1 MFVGVRELK
10 TANVTT
16 LNSKKLNISDYFQL
30 RPVKSAKVSEISE
43 ATAGSPV
50 PAADRINFHIGHPVQ
65 DKNLTQLYFKL
76 ATGLDAPPYED
87 ESDEEIARL
96 EKAGWEMQQKKD
108 IHFLNQIIG
117 KSTPYLPRGGYSSQ
131 RPGKLIEFLKKWLG
145 ENQTEPLAYSFG
157 EQSAH
162 RECLLNTGGMWE
174 SLRIFLQA
182 VSTHTLNL
190 PARIFL
196 YQVDLPQHLR
206 QIDNLTFITLNGEEE
221 AAFKEL
227 ASSFNRD
234 STLPGYLILGL
245 PLSEASRRKLRNL
258 SLQQPLRFVEIN
270 QTPNHL
276 SLAREARMQNRVIRI
291 LSAKAI
297 SPLFSQLSVDIIL
310 GNSDLIN
317 VMETTQFELKGTPSV
332 TEIDLL
338 SYLLEQNR
346 IDYPDDEKDD
356 DLPNKTR
363 YSETLIQKEKFDS
376 HVSHTLSTIDQV
388 VNSIQQ
394 AIEITDHSL
403 ETIQRYEEIVATK
416 IKSVPYIKT
425 ADNDLYSSISSAKIF
440 ERFLK
445 NLDNR
450 QWLSDLSKSFLESF
464 SRHHPEYNRESLMV
478 VSGSAR
484 TALGMLGYHCSI
496 DDILTADL
504 GWTYEHCFPKVKT
517 VPLTSDLSLDEK
529 GIISSV
535 ESKLIEEHDWK
546 KHGAVIL
553 NNPQN
558 ASGHIASEEK
568 ISRLLKYLLDN
579 EIFVIDDLSYQ
590 NVLPESSLAGP
601 LTVRQVASDLVKKG
615 YLAAHKL
622 KYLITV
628 HSLSKTDCFAGAR
641 LSVVEI
647 LHHEVYKKFYSLNAC
662 ITPNHMSI
670 LLAYLFYRNDS
681 EDVNNFW
688 LLRNKIF
695 SERMSAMEK
704 ALEDLPEER
713 NPYALSLQRPQG
725 SMYPRLIINNL
736 PKGFSLDW
744 LSSNLATRGIGLIP
758 LTTFAR
764 TSEGFEVARKSF
776 RLTLGGS
783 ESEKSILRKMRRLLI
798 DLNRLIANEE
808 ARYNLKKV
816 KKVKRSGLDQINFSE
831 FNFQWEAFTDQIK
844 IHAREAFNGLMRKY
858 SALLG
863 NATAYDKLFEDFI
876 PERLTILHQHLQDKM
891 EEAEEFLKIVKSD
904 QRDSLISNL
913 ATELYKDN
921 ITNRF
926 SRFRKRLFDRT
937 VHPTQMYALKVDIL
951 FQKIIEDY
959 LIYRSISG
967 REIKQTAEALA
978 REFFGLDVPVSS
990 IDEAD
995 ELVIDLKMMISA
1007 EKILHWG
1014 SSYSSPLLLSFWGD
1028 WDGSNRPSGQGHRLI
1043 AAAVMENLTQLAALI
1058 ELIIKYDAEIELQPE
1073 LEREL
1078 SLLPENQKKF
1088 WNLLNQITRLTN
1100 QLEKRYRG
1108 FVPLELSYGKI
1119 KKAMMRMHLSK
1130 DPLTAL
1136 WQHNDRLEKRM
1147 YQMRQQRRE
1156 SLEYYFA
1163 LNKRLRKTLHSL
1175 IPNIEMQLH
1184 HPEVAIA
1191 FGQYRDILKR
1201 FVLTPRIHQRIIT
1214 SEDPFTIDTT
1224 VHNMIEINEIAGKYG
1239 NPGMVMALQ
1248 VSMSTE
1254 PEAFIQLDRKI
1265 RAERENRLR
1274 EDPES
1279 TISPIWI
1286 IPLFEDTDS
1295 IKNLG
1300 HYLDRLW
1307 SYATQSSKIDQAQE
1321 DRFTEMIC
1329 EIFIA
1334 GSDLSQQIGQP
1345 AAASLYGKAKFTT
1358 MRWLAERGLVE
1369 DVRMKFGSGES
1380 IQRQGG
1386 FYDLDSE
1393 RPLFIKSR
1401 ENTKRLEGNLK
1412 ESSVKSI
1419 DFAKSPLRGVLSS
1432 GDLRTF
1438 QSTISEKLRFLST
1451 KERADLYHHLIESQ
1465 RFHDNELARI
1475 SEPQI
1480 DTRLQFKK
1488 RGLEEL
1494 ESFICGTTDGVFD
1507 EFLQL
1512 CTKNFRQILYG
1523 KEEDVVGIHVIS
1535 HFISRALPELR
1546 DRPTVRP
1553 GQQVGKARG
1562 QQIIE
1567 RLSQTLPMCKHGSML
1582 RAIGHNR
1589 AQTMVLG
1596 INQLTTGLFRSLK
1609 EFIDQYSGPADA
1621 LTLMSN
1627 RILPN
1632 LPVRGILQTLY
1643 YYHDPLLEYLREME
1657 KAFPAGNSSFLYVR
1671 EDTDSIAPFIGLFQK
1686 EYLRRYGLD
1695 IGDFFNGNVFN
1706 PDLLPTLRPEI
1717 AVLMQE
1723 NIFNS
1728 DLDTFCKGIS
1738 GKPDE
1743 NWINQVEDAL
1753 QIPQKIKLWRKQVWN
1768 TLREPI
1774 YGQVNS
1780 FVELALAISAISQG
1794 SGQGLQPVTTDIS
1807 EILRLGSHV
1816 AKQLR
1821 GTGDDSLRQ
1830 FLTDVVQLL
1839 TQLPGSLTEIPVD
1852 IIRALRD
1859 VERIV
1864 QIEEQ
1869 VLSGKE
1875 QDIERFYLLQIARLT
1890 GENG

>member
-1 MFVGVRELK
+1 MD
-10 TANVTT
+10 
-16 LNSKKLNISDYFQL
+16 SKKQNISDFFQL

-43 ATAGSPV
+43 ATAGSALPV
-50 PAADRINFHIGHPVQ
+50 SDRVNFHIGHPVQ
-65 DKNLTQLYFKL
+65 DENLSRLYFKL
-76 ATGLDAPPYED
+76 VTGLDSPPQD
-87 ESDEEIARL
+87 NADKEEIENLADS
-96 EKAGWEMQQKKD
+96 GWESNQQTD
-108 IHFLNQIIG
+108 ILFLKHIID

-131 RPGKLIEFLKKWLG
+131 SPGKLIDFINLWLG
-145 ENQTEPLAYSFG
+145 ENQSEPLAYSFG
-157 EQSAH
+157 LKSAQ
-162 RECLLNTGGMWE
+162 RECMLNTGGVWE
-174 SLRIFLQA
+174 SLRVFLQGI
-182 VSTHTLNL
+182 STHLIHL

-196 YQVDLPQHLR
+196 FHTDLPDHLR
-206 QIDNLTFITLNGEEE
+206 QMEKLNYISLNEQED
-221 AAFKEL
+221 L
-227 ASSFNRD
+227 AYNQLLSSYKD
-234 STLPGYLILGL
+234 DDQTPGYLILGT
-245 PLSEASRRKLRNL
+245 PLSENSRRQLRLL
-258 SLQQPLRFVEIN
+258 SLRKPLRFVEIN
-270 QTPNHL
+270 QSPNHL

-291 LSAKAI
+291 LSAGAV
-297 SPLFSQLSVDIIL
+297 SPLFSLLSVDIIL
-310 GNSDLIN
+310 GTADLIN

-332 TEIDLL
+332 TEVELV
-338 SYLLEQNR
+338 SYLLERDVNNHS
-346 IDYPDDEKDD
+346 PDDRHEYPSDMKEH
-356 DLPNKTR
+356 PNYIPQKTTFDIHVNKR
-363 YSETLIQKEKFDS
+363 VSATDQVINTFQRAIKTSNRALQTIQKYSEIVDRKI
-376 HVSHTLSTIDQV
+376 STIPSM
-388 VNSIQQ
+388 NS
-394 AIEITDHSL
+394 
-403 ETIQRYEEIVATK
+403 
-416 IKSVPYIKT
+416 T
-425 ADNDLYSSISSAKIF
+425 ADDYFASISAGSVFKQFIGNVNNK
-440 ERFLK
+440 E
-445 NLDNR
+445 
-450 QWLSDLSKSFLESF
+450 WLADLSKSFVQSF
-464 SRHHPEYNRESLMV
+464 ANHHPEYKKDRLLV

-484 TALGMLGYHCSI
+484 TALGMLGFHCGI
-496 DDILTADL
+496 HEVITADL
-504 GWTYEHCFPKVKT
+504 GWTYEHCFRNVKT
-517 VPLTSDLSLDEK
+517 VPLTSDLSLDEE
-529 GIISSV
+529 GIISRV
-535 ESKLIEEHDWK
+535 ENRLQQDNNWK
-546 KHGAVIL
+546 KYGAVIL

-558 ASGHIASEEK
+558 ASGHIAGKEK
-568 ISRLLKYLLDN
+568 ISKLLHYLLAN
-579 EIFVIDDLSYQ
+579 EIQVIDDLSYQ
-590 NVLPESSLAGP
+590 NVLPVSTLNGP
-601 LTVRQVASDLVKKG
+601 QSVRQVATELVKYG
-615 YLAAHKL
+615 YLASEKL
-622 KYLITV
+622 KHLITV

-647 LHHEVYKKFYSLNAC
+647 LHPDLYQKFDSLNQS

-670 LLAYLFYRNDS
+670 LLAYLFYRNDN
-681 EDVNNFW
+681 EDVNTFW
-688 LLRNKIF
+688 LLRNTIF
-695 SERMSAMEK
+695 SNRMTAMEN
-704 ALEDLPEER
+704 ALKNLPAGR
-713 NPYALSLQRPQG
+713 NPYQLTLNRPQG
-725 SMYPRLIINNL
+725 SMYPHLVVNNL
-736 PKGFSLDW
+736 PKGLSLDW

-764 TSEGFEVARKSF
+764 TAEGYDVARESF
-776 RLTLGGS
+776 RLTLGGA
-783 ESEKSILRKMRRLLI
+783 ESEKSISRKMRRLLI

-816 KKVKRSGLDQINFSE
+816 EEIKRTGLNQINFHE
-831 FNFQWEAFTDQIK
+831 FKELWESFTMQIKVHAKDAFT
-844 IHAREAFNGLMRKY
+844 GLMNKY
-858 SALLG
+858 AILLG
-863 NATAYDKLFEDFI
+863 NSTAYDKLFEDFI
-876 PERLTILHQHLQDKM
+876 PHRLAILHNHLQDHM
-891 EEAEEFLKIVKSD
+891 EAAEDFLKIVKGD
-904 QRDSLISNL
+904 QRHFLIKNL
-913 ATELYKDN
+913 AKELYKDN
-921 ITNRF
+921 IDNRTI
-926 SRFRKRLFDRT
+926 RFRRRLFDRT

-951 FQKIIEDY
+951 FQKIVEDY
-959 LIYRSISG
+959 LTQRSFSQKN
-967 REIKQTAEALA
+967 IKKTGEALA
-978 REFFGLDVPVSS
+978 REFFGLDVPITS

-1014 SSYSSPLLLSFWGD
+1014 SSYSHPLLLSFWGD

-1043 AAAVMENLTQLAALI
+1043 AAAVMENLTQLASLI
-1058 ELIIKYDAEIELQPE
+1058 ELITKYDSKIELDPDLQ
-1073 LEREL
+1073 REL

-1108 FVPLELSYGKI
+1108 FVPLELSYGRI

-1175 IPNIEMQLH
+1175 IPDVEKQLQ
-1184 HPEVAIA
+1184 HPEVALA
-1191 FGQYRDILKR
+1191 FGSYRDILKR

-1265 RAERENRLR
+1265 HAERENRLR
-1274 EDPES
+1274 EDPQS
-1279 TISPIWI
+1279 TIPPIWI
-1286 IPLFEDTDS
+1286 VPLFEDTNS
-1295 IKNLG
+1295 IENLG
-1300 HYLDRLW
+1300 KYLDRLW
-1307 SYATQSSKIDQAQE
+1307 SYATQSRKIDQAQAE
-1321 DRFTEMIC
+1321 RFTEMIC

-1358 MRWLAERGLVE
+1358 MCWLAERGLVE

-1386 FYDLDSE
+1386 FYNLDSE
-1393 RPLFIKSR
+1393 QPLFIKSR
-1401 ENTKRLEGNLK
+1401 ENTKRLERNLK

-1419 DFAKSPLRGVLSS
+1419 DFAKSPLRGVLST

-1465 RFHDNELARI
+1465 KFHDNELARI

-1480 DTRLQFKK
+1480 DTRLQFKE

-1494 ESFICGTTDGVFD
+1494 ELFICGTTDKIYD

-1596 INQLTTGLFRSLK
+1596 INQLTTGVFRSLK
-1609 EFIDQYSGPADA
+1609 ELIDQYSGPADA
-1621 LTLMSN
+1621 LTLISN
-1627 RILPN
+1627 QILPN

-1643 YYHDPLLEYLREME
+1643 YYHDPALEYLREME
-1657 KAFPAGNSSFLYVR
+1657 KAFPAGNSSFLYVS
-1671 EDTDSIAPFIGLFQK
+1671 EDTDSIASFIGLFQK

-1717 AVLMQE
+1717 SVLMQE

-1728 DLDTFCKGIS
+1728 DLDIFCKGIS
-1738 GKPDE
+1738 GKPNK
-1743 NWINQVEDAL
+1743 NWIKQVEDAL

-1780 FVELALAISAISQG
+1780 FVELALAINAISQG

-1839 TQLPGSLTEIPVD
+1839 TQLPGSLTEIPLD